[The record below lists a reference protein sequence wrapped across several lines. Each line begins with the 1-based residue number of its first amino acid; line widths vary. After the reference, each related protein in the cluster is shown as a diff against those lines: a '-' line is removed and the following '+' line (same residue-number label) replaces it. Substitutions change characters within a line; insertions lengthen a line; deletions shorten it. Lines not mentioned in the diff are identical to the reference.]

1 MFFTTKSH
9 LQIHCFFFLFF
20 SYFFFPQRP
29 APPPPPTGQHKART
43 EKQDLDAKGK
53 TTKRSTKRPRR
64 RSDRRGAAR
73 TDGRPAGNSGDGRT
87 DGRTNE
93 RRATV
98 GTNSGQPGRTEMFL
112 KAFRPKF
119 WEVFGGIIYLFIYF

>member
-9 LQIHCFFFLFF
+9 LQIPCFFFLFF

-43 EKQDLDAKGK
+43 KEQDLDAKGK

-73 TDGRPAGNSGDGRT
+73 TDGRTDGRTAGRQQWGRT
-87 DGRTNE
+87 DGRTDE

-98 GTNSGQPGRTEMFL
+98 ATNSGQPGRTEMFL
-112 KAFRPKF
+112 KAFRPKL
-119 WEVFGGIIYLFIYF
+119 WEVFGGIYF